1 MIPKNHKQFIES
13 TSEKTGHNKILVSDV
28 VGFYYSEVR
37 KALNEMESVNIK
49 VHCLGTFKVKEK
61 QLIKLK
67 LRLKGHLDALQDPET
82 FNQMRIKK
90 EVEERYD
97 KVEKLSGMLMS
108 EKIRKRIHREER
120 NGKTE
125 GNLEE

>member
-1 MIPKNHKQFIES
+1 MIPKNHKQFID
-13 TSEKTGHNKILVSDV
+13 TTAEKTGHNKILVADV

-67 LRLKGHLDALQDPET
+67 LRLKGHLEALKDPET
-82 FNQMRIKK
+82 FNQMRVKK
-90 EVEERYD
+90 EVEEKYAR
-97 KVEKLSGMLMS
+97 VENLSGMLMS

-120 NGKTE
+120 NGTTE
-125 GNLEE
+125 ENLGE